1 MATLLKIIFRPCY
14 FYFFPHFASGVD
26 GFWKFFFLIS
36 SLREGFKK
44 KKKNYGKFHNRGG
57 VSKVHFQR
65 LHRHILRWQIHVK
78 AKIVHVAAIIALKLQ
93 RSFFRDIGYRT
104 IGASL
109 KQKTLIWPAPF
120 KNYFS
125 KPASDKTRR
134 NFGNADKASLLKYA
148 SSARHLNFLDLVT
161 KIQPL
166 VLFAY
171 IRPERNLVT

>member
-1 MATLLKIIFRPCY
+1 MVFT
-14 FYFFPHFASGVD
+14 FYFGRIFLANL
-26 GFWKFFFLIS
+26 GFGLS
-36 SLREGFKK
+36 SRFGT
-44 KKKNYGKFHNRGG
+44 
-57 VSKVHFQR
+57 
-65 LHRHILRWQIHVK
+65 
-78 AKIVHVAAIIALKLQ
+78 KLQ

>member
-1 MATLLKIIFRPCY
+1 MIYTQVLRALEVTYTQVWYII
-14 FYFFPHFASGVD
+14 G
-26 GFWKFFFLIS
+26 I
-36 SLREGFKK
+36 
-44 KKKNYGKFHNRGG
+44 
-57 VSKVHFQR
+57 
-65 LHRHILRWQIHVK
+65 
-78 AKIVHVAAIIALKLQ
+78 KLQ

-120 KNYFS
+120 KKYFS

>member
-1 MATLLKIIFRPCY
+1 M
-14 FYFFPHFASGVD
+14 
-26 GFWKFFFLIS
+26 FFLFDNFPTICWILSNKGLLQCRFIKSAIGLKKLTNNIHS
-36 SLREGFKK
+36 SSFE
-44 KKKNYGKFHNRGG
+44 
-57 VSKVHFQR
+57 
-65 LHRHILRWQIHVK
+65 I
-78 AKIVHVAAIIALKLQ
+78 KLQ

-120 KNYFS
+120 KKYFS

>member
-1 MATLLKIIFRPCY
+1 MTPMIGYCCQ
-14 FYFFPHFASGVD
+14 
-26 GFWKFFFLIS
+26 
-36 SLREGFKK
+36 
-44 KKKNYGKFHNRGG
+44 
-57 VSKVHFQR
+57 SKW
-65 LHRHILRWQIHVK
+65 I
-78 AKIVHVAAIIALKLQ
+78 KLQ

-120 KNYFS
+120 KKYFS